1 MIDERLREL
10 VQLRMQQAAET
21 LHEAQI
27 LIAGHAARGAVN
39 RAYYAMFYAVLAVLA
54 TKGLGS
60 SKHSGVISLFDRELV
75 KPGILPKELSRSLHM
90 AFERRQQADY
100 GEWTQL
106 DEPAGDTGD
115 RRGRDL
121 RRGRPDLLE
130 RRWLP
135 SGALKTRPRAVS
147 NESVRRWDGGT
158 VKRSDCRTVRRL
170 ASSE

>member
-106 DEPAGDTGD
+106 DEPAAIRVIEEAETFVEGVRTCLKEG
-115 RRGRDL
+115 GF
-121 RRGRPDLLE
+121 LL
-130 RRWLP
+130 
-135 SGALKTRPRAVS
+135 AH
-147 NESVRRWDGGT
+147 
-158 VKRSDCRTVRRL
+158 
-170 ASSE
+170 